1 MWLCI
6 SMARVAQKL
15 LAHTLGAPA
24 QDTAMIGA
32 LVQLSSQVC
41 SFMSELVAMLA
52 DAVAAS
58 LLSTNALESGDLLVC
73 LLVCDRV
80 SAMHV

>member
-1 MWLCI
+1 M
-6 SMARVAQKL
+6 SMVAFAQKL
-15 LAHTLGAPA
+15 LSDTEGSPA

-41 SFMSELVAMLA
+41 SSMSELVAMLA

-58 LLSTNALESGDLLVC
+58 LPSTNAPESGDTLV
-73 LLVCDRV
+73 
-80 SAMHV
+80 

>member
-1 MWLCI
+1 M
-6 SMARVAQKL
+6 SMVVVAQKL
-15 LAHTLGAPA
+15 LSDTEGSPA

-41 SFMSELVAMLA
+41 SSMSELVAMLA

-58 LLSTNALESGDLLVC
+58 LPSTNAPESGDPLV
-73 LLVCDRV
+73 
-80 SAMHV
+80 